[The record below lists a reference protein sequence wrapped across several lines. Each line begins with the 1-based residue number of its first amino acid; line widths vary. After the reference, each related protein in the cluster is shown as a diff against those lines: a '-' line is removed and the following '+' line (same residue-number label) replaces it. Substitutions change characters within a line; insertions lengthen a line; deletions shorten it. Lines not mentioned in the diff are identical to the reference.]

1 MSRVH
6 KLAIAESARAGYCV
20 WILIAKDV
28 VTTEMNANQ
37 SRYKGKFC
45 KSNVVRWKNKVI
57 KSNKTRHNLPKP
69 IGKYQYSA
77 NLTSNTV
84 SFAYVLVQSNMK

>member
-1 MSRVH
+1 
-6 KLAIAESARAGYCV
+6 
-20 WILIAKDV
+20 
-28 VTTEMNANQ
+28 MNANQ
-37 SRYKGKFC
+37 NRYKGKFC

-77 NLTSNTV
+77 NLMHLKWNSV
-84 SFAYVLVQSNMK
+84 YDICI